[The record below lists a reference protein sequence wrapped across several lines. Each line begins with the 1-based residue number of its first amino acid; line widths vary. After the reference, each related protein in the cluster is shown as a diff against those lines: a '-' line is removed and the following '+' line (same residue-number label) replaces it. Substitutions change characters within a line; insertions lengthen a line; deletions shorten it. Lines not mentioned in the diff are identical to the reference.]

1 MVGFLQQLLTPPFPS
16 LCPPASDV
24 GLKFEVLTL
33 PVPFFVCSH
42 EVHVRY
48 LFDPLFPQG
57 MEVETWCPRKAV
69 GV

>member
-16 LCPPASDV
+16 SCPPASDV
-24 GLKFEVLTL
+24 GLKFEVLALTVL
-33 PVPFFVCSH
+33 CFACAH

-48 LFDPLFPQG
+48 LFDPLLPQG
-57 MEVETWCPRKAV
+57 MKVEKWCPREAV